1 MKTLNPPEA
10 SRLLASDENAVLIDV
25 RSTPEYEYVGHPP
38 DALHVP
44 LKEPPEW
51 ETDPGFAAKV
61 RAALGR
67 RPLARAMPREARPLL
82 LLCRSGQRSALGA
95 ELLEQAGFSAVYNIL
110 EGFEG
115 ERDENGHRSTK
126 NGWRFHGLPWAQS

>member
-1 MKTLNPPEA
+1 MKTLSPPEA
-10 SRLLASDENAVLIDV
+10 GRLLASDENAVLIDV
-25 RSTPEYEYVGHPP
+25 RSTLEYEYVGHPP
-38 DALHVP
+38 NALHVP

-51 ETDPGFAAKV
+51 ETAPGFVARV
-61 RAALGR
+61 RAALGQ
-67 RPLARAMPREARPLL
+67 RPANNAAPNEARPLL

-95 ELLEQAGFSAVYNIL
+95 ELLLEAGFSAVYNIL

-126 NGWRFHGLPWAQS
+126 NGWRFHGLPWEQS

>member
-10 SRLLASDENAVLIDV
+10 GRLLAGDENAVLIDV
-25 RSTPEYEYVGHPP
+25 RSTLEYEYVGHPP
-38 DALHVP
+38 NALHVP

-51 ETDPGFAAKV
+51 QTDPDFVLKV
-61 RAALGR
+61 RAALSR
-67 RPLARAMPREARPLL
+67 RALAGEARPLL

-95 ELLEQAGFSAVYNIL
+95 TLLLEAGFSAVYNIL

-126 NGWRFHGLPWAQS
+126 NGWRFHGLPWEQS

>member
-1 MKTLNPPEA
+1 MKTLTPPEA
-10 SRLLASDENAVLIDV
+10 GRLLASDENATLIDV
-25 RSTPEYEYVGHPP
+25 RSTLEYEYVGHPP
-38 DALHVP
+38 NALHVP

-51 ETDPGFAAKV
+51 ETDSGFVLKV
-61 RAALGR
+61 KAALNQ
-67 RPLARAMPREARPLL
+67 RATPRGARPVL

-95 ELLEQAGFSAVYNIL
+95 ELLEEAGFSAVYNIL

-126 NGWRFHGLPWAQS
+126 NGWRFHGLPWVQS